1 MVGKSQKNVTAA
13 DGTNNTHRLLYYDS
27 AKTSRETKYIMK
39 YYVVSDIHGFF
50 SILQSALDDA
60 GYFADTQPHKLVILG
75 DLFDG
80 GSEAKAL
87 QSFLLGLMDRG
98 EVILIKGNH
107 EDQFV
112 DTFSSGKAPPYSHHA
127 ANEIYDT
134 ALQLTDCNWIMAQ
147 LRYICY
153 G

>member
-1 MVGKSQKNVTAA
+1 MGRIIPIGCCIMILRKQAW
-13 DGTNNTHRLLYYDS
+13 
-27 AKTSRETKYIMK
+27 ETKIIMK

-50 SILQSALDDA
+50 TIIQSALDDA
-60 GYFADTQPHKLVILG
+60 GFFADTKPHKLVILG

-112 DTFSSGKAPPYSHHA
+112 DTFSSGKAPPYSHYV

-134 ALQLTDCNWIMAQ
+134 ALQLTGCNWIMAQ